1 MNFTLKLDN
10 GTKRIATWAVLFV
23 LCGALGLLTI
33 SQFIV
38 NTLSDEGVVVL
49 RSTLASA
56 AAYFPQS
63 SRLQARLAKVEL
75 AEVAEEAD
83 LARAESA
90 ALNAVRLAP
99 WHSNNQ
105 LLLASVRN
113 LQGDLNAT
121 ETAMR
126 AAVKLAPH
134 SAQAHWQLANLLVR
148 QDKLDESLQEFQL
161 AVASDSGAVFLPGT
175 MDVVWNLSEG
185 NVANLAQIVGTNAQK
200 RLLLAQY
207 LLKQSRMSEAV
218 AIYKSVERAALL
230 DTPVATEFLNA
241 LVASGQLELARD
253 LWGHLIA
260 AEQAADGQLLYNGG
274 FEKELVPTLSQFD
287 WKIAHSEYAI
297 LSLDTAVAHAGK
309 RSLRI
314 NLTGRDT
321 TVLGKELNQTVVVK
335 PGTRYRLEC
344 YARTDKLITTESI
357 RVAVTDSAS
366 ATALAATN
374 PLTAGSSDWQPYTL
388 DFVAPAKSKA
398 VLITIKRTPRF
409 SYDDPSKGSVWLDD
423 FTLREK
429 GQSK

>member
-10 GTKRIATWAVLFV
+10 WAKRIAALAVLFV
-23 LCGALGLLTI
+23 MCAVSGLLTI

-38 NTLSDEGVVVL
+38 NTLSDEGIVVL

-83 LARAESA
+83 LTRAESA
-90 ALNAVRLAP
+90 ALQAVRLAP
-99 WHSNNQ
+99 WNSNNQ

-148 QDKLDESLQEFQL
+148 QDKLKESLQEFQF
-161 AVASDSGAVFLPGT
+161 AIASDSGSVFLPGT
-175 MDVVWNLSEG
+175 MDIVWNLSEG
-185 NVANLAQIVGTNAQK
+185 NVAKLAQIVGTDAPK
-200 RLLLAQY
+200 RLLLAQF
-207 LLKQSRMSEAV
+207 LLKQSRISEAV
-218 AIYKSVERAALL
+218 AIYKSVESAVLL
-230 DTPVATEFLNA
+230 DTPAATEFLNA

-260 AEQAADGQLLYNGG
+260 AEKVADGQLLYNGG

-287 WKIAHSEYAI
+287 WKVTHSAYAI
-297 LSLDTAVAHAGK
+297 LSLDTAVAHSGK

-321 TVLGKELNQTVVVK
+321 MVLGKELHQTVVVK

-344 YARTDKLITTESI
+344 YARTDKLITTEAI
-357 RVAVTDSAS
+357 RVVVTDSAS
-366 ATALAATN
+366 AAILATSN
-374 PLTAGSSDWQPYTL
+374 PLTAGSSDWQSYAL
-388 DFVAPAKSKA
+388 DFVAPAKAKA

-423 FTLREK
+423 FTLRET